1 MWSGRLAG
9 GGKWIRTLGP
19 SRLILGE
26 EKGRRSIRVVAK
38 DAVPFHGGT
47 SGSNPSCSAGESV
60 SVVSFVMAGEVAKLD
75 LNTRA
80 CPVAVAPFIR
90 SARRPARCSIGCL
103 LRCASSALVGTL
115 REKLFGQSR
124 LLPPSHPSKTRRKSR
139 DSDAAS
145 GDTGESASP
154 VNSAA
159 APISQRWIPRR

>member
-1 MWSGRLAG
+1 
-9 GGKWIRTLGP
+9 
-19 SRLILGE
+19 
-26 EKGRRSIRVVAK
+26 
-38 DAVPFHGGT
+38 
-47 SGSNPSCSAGESV
+47 
-60 SVVSFVMAGEVAKLD
+60 VAKLD

-139 DSDAAS
+139 ESDAAS

-154 VNSAA
+154 VNSVA